1 MAEKR
6 LAIVTGG
13 ARGIGRAIVLALAR
27 QGRRVVAFD
36 IDEPRLQELSEVARQ
51 EGLDDVLTQKL
62 DITDSDA

>member
-1 MAEKR
+1 MDAPIMAEKR

-36 IDEPRLQELSEVARQ
+36 IDEPRLSWTSPTPRR
-51 EGLDDVLTQKL
+51 
-62 DITDSDA
+62 